1 MKILKLKMCIILEVF
16 TKPQIHKENIAI
28 SYKIL
33 KILHSKTLK
42 TNLKIN
48 DKPQNTLWKLQMNQ
62 IS

>member
-1 MKILKLKMCIILEVF
+1 MKILKLTMCIILEVF
-16 TKPQIHKENIAI
+16 TEPQIHKENIAI